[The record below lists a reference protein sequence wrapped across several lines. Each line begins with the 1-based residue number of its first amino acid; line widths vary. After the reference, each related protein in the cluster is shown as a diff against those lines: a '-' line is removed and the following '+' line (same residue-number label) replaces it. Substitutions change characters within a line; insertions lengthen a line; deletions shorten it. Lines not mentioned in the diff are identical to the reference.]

1 MSVEP
6 APPSAANGCPSS
18 HPRPQT
24 VLLAEDDDNVREF
37 VCTALEQSGYV
48 VVAAPDGRT
57 AGDLFAADPNQFDLV
72 LTDVVMPHAIGPELA
87 ARVRGVR
94 PDLPVLFM
102 SGLPGGM
109 GLTPEP
115 LSPDERLLEKPFSVT
130 TLLATV
136 HELLGTGR
144 G

>member
-1 MSVEP
+1 MSVDP
-6 APPSAANGCPSS
+6 APPSNVNDCPSS

-37 VCTALEQSGYV
+37 VRAALEQSGYV
-48 VVAAPDGRT
+48 VVAAPDGLA
-57 AGDLFAADPNQFDLV
+57 AGDLFAADPNRFDLV

-87 ARVRGVR
+87 ARVRSVR
-94 PDLPVLFM
+94 PELPVLFM
-102 SGLPGGM
+102 SGFPGGM
-109 GLTPEP
+109 GSAPNP
-115 LSPDERLLEKPFSVT
+115 LSPDERLLEKPFSVA

-136 HELLGTGR
+136 HEIFGNGR